1 MNDNYDTI
9 TIFAGSI
16 NIPMLDSLVSKN
28 VEAGWKDHK
37 KNYHDAEKDEGA
49 KEISSK
55 SLSANVL
62 DIEDVFRGKNPPYM

>member
-37 KNYHDAEKDEGA
+37 KNNHDKEKDEVDGA
-49 KEISSK
+49 KRDLFKVSI
-55 SLSANVL
+55 
-62 DIEDVFRGKNPPYM
+62 GKIFGHCGWL